1 MTDRLYWYGNAAKIE
16 IIDEILAASAG
27 RAVTV
32 FDYGCGDAG
41 DWPQILRDHP
51 NLRLIGYEPGP
62 NAAKASER
70 LKGLDA
76 KIYTGNDIET
86 LEGPAD
92 YIVSFS
98 VFEHVY
104 DRPAYLRHAKRVLA
118 PGGTFMLNYDDGH
131 FRNVIDLARLRE
143 AIPEVR
149 SRAHNVL
156 QPLLGA
162 IGARGNYQRRVAR
175 RDADALIANAGFR
188 VAREAYHNVR
198 SLKLLARG
206 ISEEKRQ
213 EYSRFWVDIEKQ
225 LNRRF
230 LDRGKESMGD
240 DANLWREMMS
250 RTLWLRHSEC
260 TEN

>member
-1 MTDRLYWYGNAAKIE
+1 VTDRLYWYGNAAKIE
-16 IIDEILAASAG
+16 IIDEILAAANG
-27 RAVTV
+27 RAITV

-51 NLRLIGYEPGP
+51 NVRLIGYEPGS
-62 NAAKASER
+62 NARAAAER
-70 LKGLDA
+70 LQGLDA
-76 KIYTGNDIET
+76 RIYSGNEIET

-104 DRPAYLRHAKRVLA
+104 DRPAYLRHARRILA

-131 FRNVIDLARLRE
+131 FRNVVDLARLRE

-149 SRAHNVL
+149 SRMHNVL

-162 IGARGNYQRRVAR
+162 AGMRGNYQRRVAR
-175 RDADALIANAGFR
+175 KDADALIASAGFR
-188 VAREAYHNVR
+188 VDREAYHNVR

-206 ISEEKRQ
+206 IAEEKRQ
-213 EYSRFWVDIEKQ
+213 EFARFWVGVEQ
-225 LNRRF
+225 ELNRRF
-230 LDRGKESMGD
+230 LDRSKETMGD

-250 RTLWLRHSEC
+250 RTLWLRHR
-260 TEN
+260 

>member
-1 MTDRLYWYGNAAKIE
+1 MTNRLYWYGNAAKIE
-16 IIDEILAASAG
+16 IIDEILTAANG
-27 RAVTV
+27 RAVAV

-51 NLRLIGYEPGP
+51 NVRMFGYEPGP
-62 NAAKASER
+62 NARVAAER
-70 LKGLDA
+70 LQGLDA
-76 KIYTGNDIET
+76 RIYSGNEIET

-131 FRNVIDLARLRE
+131 FRNVVDLARLRE

-149 SRAHNVL
+149 SRMHNVL
-156 QPLLGA
+156 QPVLGA
-162 IGARGNYQRRVAR
+162 VGMRGNYQRRVAR
-175 RDADALIANAGFR
+175 KEADALIAAAGFH
-188 VAREAYHNVR
+188 VDREAYHNVR

-206 ISEEKRQ
+206 IAEEKRQ
-213 EYSRFWVDIEKQ
+213 EFARFWVGIEQ
-225 LNRRF
+225 ELNRRF
-230 LDRGKESMGD
+230 LDRGRETMGD

-250 RTLWLRHSEC
+250 RTLWLRHR
-260 TEN
+260 

>member
-1 MTDRLYWYGNAAKIE
+1 VTARLYWYGNAAKIE
-16 IIDEILAASAG
+16 IVEEILTAAAG
-27 RAVTV
+27 RPVTV

-51 NLRLIGYEPGP
+51 NVRLIGYEPGP
-62 NAAKASER
+62 NAAVAAER

-76 KIYTGNDIET
+76 RISTGDDIET
-86 LEGPAD
+86 IQGPAG

-104 DRPAYLRHAKRVLA
+104 DRAAYLRHAKRILA
-118 PGGTFMLNYDDGH
+118 PGGVFMLNYDDGH
-131 FRNVIDLARLRE
+131 FRNVVDLARLRE

-149 SRAHNVL
+149 SRLHNIL

-162 IGARGNYQRRVAR
+162 VGVRGNYQRRVPR
-175 RDADALIANAGFR
+175 GEADALIAAAGFA

-206 ISEEKRQ
+206 IAEEKRQ
-213 EYSRFWVDIEKQ
+213 DYARFWIGVEQ
-225 LNRRF
+225 ELNRRF
-230 LDRGKESMGD
+230 LDRGNESMGD

-250 RTLWLRHSEC
+250 RTLWLRHR
-260 TEN
+260 